1 MSELYD
7 TKEKVQKRANE
18 IVGKTLKELSIDGVV
33 TSTKSSFGDAFEN
46 WFGKEKDNLSLP
58 DMAEAGVELKATP
71 FKKLKSGQYSAAER
85 LVLNIINYNDLLNE
99 DFESSK
105 FMAKNKSIQL
115 GFYEKEDDKP
125 KEDWKF
131 KETALFELAN
141 NKKDLEIIKQD
152 WELVHKFISEGRAH
166 ELSERYFQYLSP
178 CTKGENKNS
187 LRTQPNSEVMAKQ
200 RAFSFKTGYIT
211 SLLRKYIFGDEKSE
225 SIITDYDV
233 EQEKSIETIVKERF
247 EPYIGKTTEEL
258 KEIFNIET
266 KSKSANYQIASRILN
281 LKGDAKNSTAF
292 KNVEEFEKAMI
303 IVKTIQFDKN
313 NKNKESMSFP
323 AFNFKELSE
332 EQWEDETGTPTA
344 SWNNFLR
351 QARFLFIVFKNN
363 GEQNVF
369 KGIKF
374 FSMPE
379 EDIDGPVRHVWQD
392 TVDKLNN
399 GVELTAS
406 INKSTKDG
414 YRITNNFITLE
425 DRLIC
430 HVRPHAVQ
438 RDYSAHGAN
447 ADQLPVPAKW
457 INRPDNHSTYSSD
470 WMTKQSFWLNND
482 YIAEQ
487 LQDIV

>member
-1 MSELYD
+1 MSERYD
-7 TKEKVQKRANE
+7 TKEMIQKRANE
-18 IVGKTLKELSIDGVV
+18 IVGKTLKELSRDGIV

-99 DFESSK
+99 EFESSK

-115 GFYEKEDDKP
+115 GFYEKEADKP
-125 KEDWKF
+125 KADWKF

-152 WELVHKFISEGRAH
+152 WELIHKFISEGRAH

-187 LRTQPNSEVMAKQ
+187 LRTQPNSEMMAKQ

-225 SIITDYDV
+225 SIITDFDIV
-233 EQEKSIETIVKERF
+233 QEKSIETIVKERF
-247 EPYIGKTTEEL
+247 EPYIGKTKEEL

-266 KSKSANYQIASRILN
+266 NAKSANYQIAARILN
-281 LKGDAKNSTAF
+281 LNGNAKSSKVF

-323 AFNFKELSE
+323 AFNFKELAK
-332 EQWEDETGTPTA
+332 EQWEDEAGTPTA

-351 QARFLFIVFKNN
+351 QARFLFIVFKDDGN
-363 GEQNVF
+363 QTVF

-399 GVELTAS
+399 GVELNAVES
-406 INKSTKDG
+406 KSTKDG
-414 YRITNNFITLE
+414 YKITNNFITLK
-425 DRLIC
+425 DKLIC
-430 HVRPHAVQ
+430 HVRPHTTR
-438 RDYSAHGAN
+438 RDYSAHGPY

-457 INRPDNHSTYSSD
+457 TNRPDNHTAYSRD
-470 WMTKQSFWLNND
+470 WMTKQCFWLNND

-487 LQDIV
+487 LQDVV